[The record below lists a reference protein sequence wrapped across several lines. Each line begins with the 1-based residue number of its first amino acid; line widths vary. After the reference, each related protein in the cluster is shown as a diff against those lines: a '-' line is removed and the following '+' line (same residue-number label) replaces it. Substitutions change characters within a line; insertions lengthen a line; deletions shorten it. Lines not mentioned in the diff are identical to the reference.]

1 MKKSE
6 MASKLNL
13 TFLNNAN
20 DERDYL
26 YCFASDLMSDVLYLV
41 HNEDDTFLITGLCN
55 MQSLRTC
62 EMLDID
68 FVIYVRNKEV
78 PEEMVEHAK
87 EMGISVATF
96 PGTMFKCAGELY
108 KFGIQEAV

>member
-6 MASKLNL
+6 IANKLNL
-13 TFLNNAN
+13 TFLNNDN

-41 HNEDDTFLITGLCN
+41 HNENDTFLITGLCN
-55 MQSLRTC
+55 MQSLRTA

-68 FVIYVRNKEV
+68 FIIYVRNKEV
-78 PEEMVEHAK
+78 PQEMIDNAK
-87 EMGISVATF
+87 EMGISIASF
-96 PGTMFKCAGELY
+96 SGTMFKCAGMLYELGV
-108 KFGIQEAV
+108 KEAL